1 MYYVCK
7 HKLFLQ
13 TQGMI
18 KVKLIETAEE
28 LNEAHKIRKEVFVI
42 EQNCPEDI
50 EWEFEE
56 ESHHYVA
63 LIDDIAVGTARWR
76 QTEKGYKL
84 ERFAVTKEYRNQQ
97 IGAALLTRIIADVP
111 KDEKPVYLHAQLAAK
126 NFYLRHGLLPKGEHF
141 WEGGIEH
148 VKMYVR

>member
-1 MYYVCK
+1 M
-7 HKLFLQ
+7 Q

-18 KVKLIETAEE
+18 TVKLVETPEE
-28 LNEAHKIRKEVFVI
+28 LNEAHNIRKEVFVI

-63 LIDDIAVGTARWR
+63 LINNKIVGTARWR
-76 QTEKGYKL
+76 ETEKGYKL
-84 ERFAVTKEYRNQQ
+84 ERFAVSKDFRNQQ
-97 IGAALLTRIIADVP
+97 VGTALLKRIIADVP
-111 KDEKPVYLHAQLAAK
+111 QNEKPVYLHAQLAAK
-126 NFYLRHGLLPKGEHF
+126 NFYLRHGLKPKEDHF

>member
-18 KVKLIETAEE
+18 TVKLVERPEE
-28 LNEAHKIRKEVFVI
+28 LNEAHRIRKEVFVI

-63 LIDDIAVGTARWR
+63 LINDKIVGTARWR
-76 QTEKGYKL
+76 ETEKGYKL
-84 ERFAVTKEYRNQQ
+84 ERFAVNVDYRNQQ
-97 IGAALLTRIIADVP
+97 VGAALLKLIIADVP
-111 KDEKPVYLHAQLAAK
+111 QDEKPVYLHAQLAAK
-126 NFYLRHGLLPKGEHF
+126 NFYLRHGLKPEGDHF

-148 VKMYVR
+148 VKMYMR